1 MGGQT
6 PCHIGDAPPYL
17 QRAWVTCVLCCGAT
31 HGVRRA
37 LECCHCGPPGL
48 RPGHWL
54 CPPALRARGA
64 WCAHIMHTVKSI
76 ADGSVSA
83 KLATGLGTRQG
94 KVWRPRPSPV
104 VGESQFFFHKRIAQ
118 HIALISVPIVLVH
131 LRTRSRCPPPIAAVV
146 PPCWRPCRDMPAI
159 QSPPQIAYQSPLVPL
174 CCVLI
179 LLARCGAAGSLRRK

>member
-1 MGGQT
+1 MCLMLWCNAWGAPCARVSPLWSVRSTPRSLVVPTCT
-6 PCHIGDAPPYL
+6 PCS
-17 QRAWVTCVLCCGAT
+17 W
-31 HGVRRA
+31 
-37 LECCHCGPPGL
+37 GL
-48 RPGHWL
+48 
-54 CPPALRARGA
+54 
-64 WCAHIMHTVKSI
+64 HIMHTVKSI
-76 ADGSVSA
+76 PDGSVSA

-94 KVWRPRPSPV
+94 KVWLPRPSPV
-104 VGESQFFFHKRIAQ
+104 VGKSKFFFHKRIAQ
-118 HIALISVPIVLVH
+118 HIALISVLIVLVH